1 MMKNLILITITI
13 ILITGCA
20 GVEKKE
26 KKEKFKY
33 ERIKDNSDAMPDN
46 NPNEIKVTLN
56 SFDNMI
62 YDKNKIEVSSGKKI
76 VLTLN
81 HKGKISKE
89 FMGHNFVL
97 LKKGINV
104 DEFAKKAV
112 LAKSNDYIP
121 SSDETIAYT
130 KMIGGGESTTISFSA
145 PEAGVYNYICTGYSL
160 TRTLYSRPNARKR
173 STFLNM
179 ETMEVIPG
187 PLYRLIF

>member
-1 MMKNLILITITI
+1 M
-13 ILITGCA
+13 LITGCA

-26 KKEKFKY
+26 KKDKFNY
-33 ERIKDNSDAMPDN
+33 ERIKDNSDAMPDI

-121 SSDETIAYT
+121 ISDDTIAFT

-145 PEAGVYNYICTGYSL
+145 PEAGVYNYICT
-160 TRTLYSRPNARKR
+160 
-173 STFLNM
+173 F
-179 ETMEVIPG
+179 PG
-187 PLYRLIF
+187 HYMIMRGELIVN

>member
-1 MMKNLILITITI
+1 MLITS
-13 ILITGCA
+13 CA

-26 KKEKFKY
+26 KKDKFNY
-33 ERIKDNSDAMPDN
+33 ERIKDNSDAMPDI

-121 SSDETIAYT
+121 ISDDTIAFT

-145 PEAGVYNYICTGYSL
+145 PEAGVYNYICT
-160 TRTLYSRPNARKR
+160 
-173 STFLNM
+173 F
-179 ETMEVIPG
+179 PG
-187 PLYRLIF
+187 HYMIMRGELIVN

>member
-1 MMKNLILITITI
+1 MMKNLILFALKIM
-13 ILITGCA
+13 LITGCA

-26 KKEKFKY
+26 KKDKFKY
-33 ERIKDNSDAMPDN
+33 ERIKDNSDAMPDI

-121 SSDETIAYT
+121 SSDDTIAFT

-145 PEAGVYNYICTGYSL
+145 PEAGVYNYICT
-160 TRTLYSRPNARKR
+160 
-173 STFLNM
+173 F
-179 ETMEVIPG
+179 PG
-187 PLYRLIF
+187 HYMIMRGELIVN